1 MGARLRV
8 FLNQEE
14 DRTLFE
20 LRTAT
25 TVPQK
30 VKDRA
35 QIIRL
40 NSQGCYVEEIAAHFN
55 CREQTIREVIHRW
68 VKMGLA
74 GLWSTRGRGVKQ
86 TWKESDIVY
95 LEECLLNEPRR
106 YNSRQLAQKLEQER
120 GVKLSPDRL
129 RRILKKKRLFGNE
142 RAPAINRSK
151 IHYDAR
157 SNRQIKICWNWQ
169 HRREKSI

>member
-20 LRTAT
+20 LRAAT

-55 CREQTIREVIHRW
+55 CREQTVREVIHRW
-68 VKMGLA
+68 VKMGLT
-74 GLWSTRGRGVKQ
+74 GLWSTRGRGVKPK
-86 TWKESDIVY
+86 WKESDIVH
-95 LEECLLNEPRR
+95 LEECLRNEPRR

-142 RAPAINRSK
+142 PDQAIKTSK
-151 IHYDAR
+151 THYNA
-157 SNRQIKICWNWQ
+157 Q
-169 HRREKSI
+169 